1 MITVPTEPHL
11 ALKALMMPRDTNQ
24 HGTIFGGVVL
34 SYIDQAGA
42 VGALYA
48 LQLAGHSEKP
58 LVSVAMDRVEFLKP
72 IHVGNVVSFMTRVLA
87 VGRTSITVEVVVQ
100 SVRKGEPVELT
111 RAVVTYVAVTRN
123 EANQTPVGLYD

>member
-1 MITVPTEPHL
+1 MIHLPTEPHL

-42 VGALYA
+42 IGAHAA
-48 LQLAGHSEKP
+48 LVLAGGREKP

-72 IHVGNVVSFMTRVLA
+72 VHVGDVVSFVTRVVR
-87 VGRTSITVEVVVQ
+87 VGRTSITVEVVVEA
-100 SVRKGEPVELT
+100 VRDGTPAELT
-111 RAVVTYVAVTRN
+111 RALVTYVAVEITT
-123 EANQTPVGLYD
+123 AGQTPVALHE

>member
-48 LQLAGHSEKP
+48 LQLAGHAAKL

-72 IHVGNVVSFMTRVLA
+72 IHVGDVVSFMTRVTT
-87 VGRTSITVEVVVQ
+87 VGRTSITVEVIVQ
-100 SVRKGEPVELT
+100 SVRKGKSEELT
-111 RAVVTYVAVTRN
+111 RAMVTYVAVAHSETK
-123 EANQTPVGLYD
+123 QTPVGLYD

>member
-48 LQLAGHSEKP
+48 LQLAGHNEKP

-72 IHVGNVVSFMTRVLA
+72 IHVGDVVSFMTRVMA
-87 VGRTSITVEVVVQ
+87 VGRTSITVEVIVQ
-100 SVRKGEPVELT
+100 SVRKGKPEELT
-111 RAVVTYVAVTRN
+111 RAMVTYVAVTRN
-123 EANQTPVGLYD
+123 EAEQTPVKLYD

>member
-1 MITVPTEPHL
+1 MITVPTELHL

-87 VGRTSITVEVVVQ
+87 VGRTSITVEVIVQ

-123 EANQTPVGLYD
+123 EAKQTPVGLYD